1 MSALDPSAPGLP
13 IAPGGGG
20 GASIPVSD
28 PADLLSGATA
38 SRVVATD
45 GTGDGVLLTGAETRA
60 LINAA
65 YGIRTIDPM
74 TGSGWTS
81 FSPGAGQTIVWATSK
96 LTLTTPAGVSA
107 GDQCGAY
114 KSLFTSGESY
124 DLAVRVKITG
134 ANASAGANLNLI
146 VGKDTASYRLYF
158 QMRFDGALQSGGFGG
173 GGWVSLFGWT
183 AGNTIGSSDR
193 TGGELWF
200 RIRRDR
206 ATIVLLT
213 GVGSGGA
220 VPTSWTQRH
229 RTTSTV
235 ALDTMTAGGTYVTVS
250 VDSSAPATDAIIE
263 ILDIRT
269 VEEPVAL

>member
-1 MSALDPSAPGLP
+1 MITCGTQVVA
-13 IAPGGGG
+13 GGTGG
-20 GASIPVSD
+20 GASLPVTD
-28 PADLLSGATA
+28 PADLLLGATP
-38 SRVVATD
+38 SRIVGTD
-45 GTGDGVLLTGAETRA
+45 GSGDGVLLTGAETRA

-65 YGIRTIDPM
+65 YAIRTIDPM

-81 FSPGAGQTIVWATSK
+81 FSPGAGQSIVWATSK
-96 LTLTTPAGVSA
+96 LTLTTPAGVS
-107 GDQCGAY
+107 GDDQCGAY
-114 KSLFTSGESY
+114 KSLLTSGESY

-134 ANASAGANLNLI
+134 ANTDAGVNLNVI
-146 VGKDTASYRLYF
+146 VGKDTASNRLYF
-158 QMRFDGALQSGGFGG
+158 QMRFDGALQSGGFGGG

-200 RIRRDR
+200 RIRRER

-229 RTTSTV
+229 RTTSTA

-250 VDSSAPATDAIIE
+250 MDSHAPSAPSTNAILE
-263 ILDIRT
+263 VLDIRT